1 MTNDQLVDLARK
13 VLTPRQFEA
22 WKISETIL
30 DHDGQPAGKYRVA
43 YLLGCSPE
51 TARDLLRK
59 ARRKL
64 AQAMLDQNKEAA

>member
-1 MTNDQLVDLARK
+1 MTNEALVELAQR
-13 VLTPRQFEA
+13 VLTDRQFQA
-22 WKISETIL
+22 WKISETLL
-30 DHDGQPAGKYRVA
+30 DQQGRPAGKYRVA

-64 AQAMLDQNKEAA
+64 AEAMLEDSA

>member
-1 MTNDQLVDLARK
+1 MTNEALVELARQ
-13 VLTPRQFEA
+13 VLTDRQFQA
-22 WKISETIL
+22 WKISETLL
-30 DHDGQPAGKYRVA
+30 DQQGQPAGKYRVA

-64 AQAMLDQNKEAA
+64 AEAMLEDAA

>member
-1 MTNDQLVDLARK
+1 MTNEALVELARQ
-13 VLTPRQFEA
+13 VLTERQFQA

-30 DHDGQPAGKYRVA
+30 DQQGRPAGKHRVA

-59 ARRKL
+59 ARTKL
-64 AQAMLDQNKEAA
+64 AQALIDQDKEAA

>member
-1 MTNDQLVDLARK
+1 MTNEALVELAQR
-13 VLTPRQFEA
+13 VLTDRQFQA
-22 WKISETIL
+22 WKISETLL
-30 DHDGQPAGKYRVA
+30 DQQGRPAGKYRVA

-64 AQAMLDQNKEAA
+64 AEAMLEDAA

>member
-1 MTNDQLVDLARK
+1 MTNDDLVELARQ
-13 VLTPRQFEA
+13 VLTERQFEA
-22 WKISETIL
+22 WKISETLI
-30 DHDGQPAGKYRVA
+30 DQQGRPAGKHRVA

-64 AQAMLDQNKEAA
+64 AEAMLEDAA